1 MNEYEVLREKDGVG
15 FAEVYLWRSN
25 EESKSNDEIDKEVY
39 SKLVEL
45 DTRLGTTA
53 SEQLFSC
60 LHYSNRWDI
69 IKVVHISFHERLI
82 MFKIIDF
89 DNVNEYETLRNN
101 NWAGFAEVY
110 LGRCDEQSK
119 SNDGVDKE
127 IYTKLVELDT
137 RLGTTVTEQLFG
149 CVALTRNLDV
159 IKV

>member
-1 MNEYEVLREKDGVG
+1 MNEYECVRKDNCVG
-15 FAEVYLWRSN
+15 FAHVYLAGCKKRSHP
-25 EESKSNDEIDKEVY
+25 NDVIDKEVY

-119 SNDGVDKE
+119 SNDGIDKE